1 MRVQA
6 VGAGMRADAAADR
19 RNRIV
24 SQNDLKRLLE
34 ASLRDQ
40 RHIALRA
47 LMDGTSGLAGRVPAA
62 RNAEDIGNR
71 LRERPV
77 DRLPLSQSLIEL
89 GRQRDWTVRR
99 ASAATRAFRRVN
111 KTRLLLDADR
121 EIPRLPLDAFHLT
134 QGENLDVLVPA
145 DLDQA
150 RRHGAHRAI
159 VGGKS
164 LVELRHDSANGRAA
178 LGQIHLDAAVG
189 EIEGC
194 LHAADTAS
202 HNQRSTHRYGLG
214 FLRGHGKP
222 PPPRQPAARLSP

>member
-1 MRVQA
+1 
-6 VGAGMRADAAADR
+6 MRADPAANR

-24 SQNDLKRLLE
+24 SQDDLQRLVE
-34 ASLRDQ
+34 PSLCDQ
-40 RHIALRA
+40 SHIALRA
-47 LMDGTSGLAGRVPAA
+47 LMDGASGLAGRGSAA
-62 RNAEDIGNR
+62 RNAEYIGNR
-71 LRERPV
+71 LRERPE
-77 DRLPLSQSLIEL
+77 DRLPLSQSLIEF
-89 GRQRDWTVRR
+89 GRQRDWTVCR

-121 EIPRLPLDAFHLT
+121 EIPRLAFDAFHLT

-164 LVELRHDSANGRAA
+164 LVELRHDSANGRAT
-178 LGQIHLDAAVG
+178 LGQIHLDAAVR

-194 LHAADTAS
+194 LHAANTAS
-202 HNQRSTHRYGLG
+202 YN
-214 FLRGHGKP
+214 
-222 PPPRQPAARLSP
+222 